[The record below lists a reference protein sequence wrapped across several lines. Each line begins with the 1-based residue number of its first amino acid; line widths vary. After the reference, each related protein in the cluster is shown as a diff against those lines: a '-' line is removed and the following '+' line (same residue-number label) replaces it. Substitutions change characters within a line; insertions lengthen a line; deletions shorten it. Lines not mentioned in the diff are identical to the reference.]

1 MSKRICLL
9 FLSAFA
15 VCLFL
20 SGCVDQH
27 PEKSTEAYTA
37 QGNGQTG
44 AVEAAREKV
53 IALGEHHVLWQPH
66 RQRHRSVKKLEL
78 NLVGVCSSSTAEIPG
93 SLSGSSNHRNGD
105 EPGYWRFWHR

>member
-44 AVEAAREKV
+44 AVEAARE
-53 IALGEHHVLWQPH
+53 
-66 RQRHRSVKKLEL
+66 R
-78 NLVGVCSSSTAEIPG
+78 
-93 SLSGSSNHRNGD
+93 
-105 EPGYWRFWHR
+105 

>member
-1 MSKRICLL
+1 MSKRIHLL

-37 QGNGQTG
+37 QGNG
-44 AVEAAREKV
+44 
-53 IALGEHHVLWQPH
+53 
-66 RQRHRSVKKLEL
+66 
-78 NLVGVCSSSTAEIPG
+78 
-93 SLSGSSNHRNGD
+93 
-105 EPGYWRFWHR
+105 

>member
-1 MSKRICLL
+1 MSKRIHLL

-53 IALGEHHVLWQPH
+53 LFCLLSPARKNQDPLLWPPESC
-66 RQRHRSVKKLEL
+66 RH
-78 NLVGVCSSSTAEIPG
+78 AE
-93 SLSGSSNHRNGD
+93 SAEQS
-105 EPGYWRFWHR
+105 

>member
-1 MSKRICLL
+1 MSKRIHLL

-53 IALGEHHVLWQPH
+53 IALGRAPRIVATSPAVAQICE
-66 RQRHRSVKKLEL
+66 KLEL
-78 NLVGVCSSSTAEIPG
+78 NLVGVCSSTAEIPIAIRIFQP
-93 SLSGSSNHRNGD
+93 SER
-105 EPGYWRFWHR
+105 R

>member
-53 IALGEHHVLWQPH
+53 IAL
-66 RQRHRSVKKLEL
+66 
-78 NLVGVCSSSTAEIPG
+78 
-93 SLSGSSNHRNGD
+93 
-105 EPGYWRFWHR
+105 